1 MVKTAVLC
9 LVFSGSLLAEEVIT
23 LYKSGG
29 KKLIEKEAHHLSYW
43 STLLLEKDLRFGYF
57 ERTLSLLTCSKEK
70 GSLELYAPDAQK
82 RLSLKKRYNAFT
94 GKNAGDKM
102 VEGDLK
108 TPIGV
113 YTLTEKKKRVDP
125 FYGPMAF
132 VTSYPN
138 LYDRVR
144 GKNGSGIW
152 VHGVPTNG
160 TRDAFTRGCIAINND
175 DLIQLDQNINPS
187 NTLLIIDSAPKK
199 PIDSASYSAILAGLY
214 QWKYAW
220 TYNDLDT
227 YLSFYDPSFVRY
239 DGMTFNRFKSYKA
252 RIFAKDETKTIT
264 FNNLN
269 IIPYPGVK
277 TNVFMVTFDQVYVS
291 DSYRHEGAKSL
302 LIALN
307 GDKTISILTEE

>member
-1 MVKTAVLC
+1 MVKTAIFTL
-9 LVFSGSLLAEEVIT
+9 LLSGFLFADDVVT

-29 KKLIEKEAHHLSYW
+29 KKLIEKEAHNISYW
-43 STLLLEKDLRFGYF
+43 SNSLLGKDLRFGYF
-57 ERTLSLLTCSKEK
+57 ERAFSLLTCSKNK
-70 GSLELYAPDAQK
+70 GSLELYTPDPQK
-82 RLSLKKRYNAFT
+82 RFSLKKRYSAFT

-113 YTLTEKKKRVDP
+113 YTLTEKKKKVDP

-138 LYDRVR
+138 LYDRIR

-152 VHGVPTNG
+152 VHGVPISG
-160 TRDAFTRGCIAINND
+160 TRDSFTKGCIAINND
-175 DLIQLDQNINPS
+175 DLIQLDQSINPS

-199 PIDSASYSAILAGLY
+199 PIDPVSYSAILAGLY

-220 TYNDLDT
+220 TYNDFES
-227 YLSFYDPSFVRY
+227 YLSFYDSSFRRF
-239 DGMTFNRFKSYKA
+239 DGMNLSRFKSYKE
-252 RIFAKDETKTIT
+252 RIFAKNESKIIT

-269 IIPYPGVK
+269 IIPYPGEK
-277 TNVFMVTFDQVYVS
+277 PNLFMVTFDQIYVS
-291 DSYRHEGAKSL
+291 DSYRYEGSKSL
-302 LIALN
+302 LVALN